1 MINKLVASTSI
12 LLAVATGGY
21 LVTEKQVT
29 ELEKELDQR
38 SYIHAKQVIDQR
50 GNTID
55 LSKVVGS
62 STVERVIING
72 QEWKR

>member
-38 SYIHAKQVIDQR
+38 SYVHAKQVIDER
-50 GNTID
+50 GTTID
-55 LSKVVGS
+55 LSGVVGS